1 MASVLLIDDE
11 PLFAASVARYL
22 ETEGFDVAIAGTGEE
37 GIERFDAER
46 PEVVLLDLRL
56 PDVDG
61 FEICRRLRARSD
73 TPIIILSARDD
84 EADKVLGLEL
94 GADDYATKEMTPREL
109 LARIRAVGRRAAR
122 NDLPEGPVIQLGG
135 YDVDLRSHQVL
146 GPDRSVIDL
155 TQKEFDLLAYLS
167 AHPGVALERERL
179 FNEVWHQKEL
189 GTSRTID
196 AHVVSIRSKLPG
208 IEIAS
213 IRGVGYRLELD

>member
-11 PLFAASVARYL
+11 PVFAGAVARYL
-22 ETEGFDVAIAGTGEE
+22 EKEGFDVVVAGTGGE
-37 GIERFDAER
+37 GIARFQADQ

-61 FEICRRLRARSD
+61 FEICRQLRARSD

-94 GADDYATKEMTPREL
+94 GADDYATKTMTPREL
-109 LARIRAVGRRAAR
+109 LARIRAVSRRVAR
-122 NDLPEGPVIQLGG
+122 QDMPEDPVIQLGE
-135 YDVDLRSHQVL
+135 YEVDRRAHQVI
-146 GPDRSVIDL
+146 GPDSTVIEL

-167 AHPGVALERERL
+167 AHPGVAYEREHL
-179 FNEVWHQKEL
+179 FNEVWHQEGL
-189 GTSRTID
+189 GSSRTID

-208 IEIAS
+208 IQIAS
-213 IRGVGYRLELD
+213 IRGVGYRLEPD

>member
-11 PLFAASVARYL
+11 PVFAGSMARYL
-22 ETEGFDVAIAGTGEE
+22 EKEGFDVIVAGTGGE
-37 GIERFDAER
+37 GIARFKSDQ

-61 FEICRRLRARSD
+61 FEICRQLRARSD

-94 GADDYATKEMTPREL
+94 GADDYATKTMTPREL
-109 LARIRAVGRRAAR
+109 LARIRAISRRVARQDVPEDAVIHLGEYEVDRRA
-122 NDLPEGPVIQLGG
+122 
-135 YDVDLRSHQVL
+135 HQVF
-146 GPDRSVIDL
+146 GPDRTVIDL
-155 TQKEFDLLAYLS
+155 THKEFDLLAFLS
-167 AHPGVALERERL
+167 SQPGVAHEREHL
-179 FNEVWHQKEL
+179 FNEVWHQEGL
-189 GTSRTID
+189 GSSRTID

-208 IEIAS
+208 IQIAS